1 MKRRNQSNRA
11 LLEKH
16 KQELASIEEKMAAM
30 TARKTELLA
39 MITEEENVE
48 IINMVRAGAVTL
60 EDLRKIM
67 EGQRNSV
74 VPVLMAQPTDKEE
87 NEHENDE

>member
-1 MKRRNQSNRA
+1 MKRRNQRNRA
-11 LLEKH
+11 PLEKH

-30 TARKTELLA
+30 TPRKTALLA

-48 IINMVRAGAVTL
+48 IVNMVRAGAVTL
-60 EDLRKIM
+60 EDLRKMM

-74 VPVLMAQPTDKEE
+74 VPVLMAQPTEKEE
-87 NEHENDE
+87 IEHENDE

>member
-39 MITEEENVE
+39 MI
-48 IINMVRAGAVTL
+48 
-60 EDLRKIM
+60 RKKKTW
-67 EGQRNSV
+67 RSSTWF
-74 VPVLMAQPTDKEE
+74 VPEP
-87 NEHENDE
+87 

>member
-1 MKRRNQSNRA
+1 
-11 LLEKH
+11 
-16 KQELASIEEKMAAM
+16 M

-48 IINMVRAGAVTL
+48 IVNMVRAGAVTL
-60 EDLRKIM
+60 EDLRKMM

-87 NEHENDE
+87 IEHENDE

>member
-16 KQELASIEEKMAAM
+16 RQELASIEEKMAAM

-39 MITEEENVE
+39 LITEEENVE
-48 IINMVRAGAVTL
+48 IINMVRARAVTL
-60 EDLRKIM
+60 EDLHEIM
-67 EGQRNSV
+67 EGQRSSV
-74 VPVLMAQPTDKEE
+74 VPVLMAQTTDKEE
-87 NEHENDE
+87 SEHEEDE

>member
-1 MKRRNQSNRA
+1 MKRRNQSNRI

-16 KQELASIEEKMAAM
+16 RQELASIEEKIVAM
-30 TARKTELLA
+30 TARKTELQA
-39 MITEEENVE
+39 MITEEENLE
-48 IINMVRAGAVTL
+48 IINMVRARAVTL
-60 EDLRKIM
+60 EDLHKIM

-87 NEHENDE
+87 IEHEEDE

>member
-48 IINMVRAGAVTL
+48 IVNMVRAGAVTL
-60 EDLRKIM
+60 EDLRKIR

-87 NEHENDE
+87 IEHENDE

>member
-1 MKRRNQSNRA
+1 MKRRNQSNRV

-48 IINMVRAGAVTL
+48 IVNMVRAGAVTL

-87 NEHENDE
+87 IEHENDE

>member
-48 IINMVRAGAVTL
+48 IVNMVRAGAVTL
-60 EDLRKIM
+60 EDLRKLM

-87 NEHENDE
+87 IEHEEDE

>member
-48 IINMVRAGAVTL
+48 IVNMVRAGAVTL
-60 EDLRKIM
+60 EDLRKMM

-87 NEHENDE
+87 IEHENDE

>member
-48 IINMVRAGAVTL
+48 IVNMVRAGAVTL

-87 NEHENDE
+87 IKHENDE

>member
-48 IINMVRAGAVTL
+48 IVNMVRAGAVTL

-87 NEHENDE
+87 IEHEVV

>member
-1 MKRRNQSNRA
+1 MKRRNQSNRV

-48 IINMVRAGAVTL
+48 IVNMVRAGAVTL
-60 EDLRKIM
+60 EDLRKMM

-87 NEHENDE
+87 IEHENDE

>member
-30 TARKTELLA
+30 SARKTELLA

-48 IINMVRAGAVTL
+48 IVNMVRAGAVTL
-60 EDLRKIM
+60 EDLRKMM
-67 EGQRNSV
+67 EGQRNSA

-87 NEHENDE
+87 IEHENDE

>member
-48 IINMVRAGAVTL
+48 IVNMVRAGAVTL
-60 EDLRKIM
+60 EDLSKMM

-87 NEHENDE
+87 IEHENDE

>member
-1 MKRRNQSNRA
+1 
-11 LLEKH
+11 
-16 KQELASIEEKMAAM
+16 
-30 TARKTELLA
+30 
-39 MITEEENVE
+39 
-48 IINMVRAGAVTL
+48 MVRAGAVTL

-87 NEHENDE
+87 IEHENDE

>member
-48 IINMVRAGAVTL
+48 IVNMVRAGAVTL

-67 EGQRNSV
+67 EGQRSSV

-87 NEHENDE
+87 IEHENDE

>member
-48 IINMVRAGAVTL
+48 IVNMVRAGAVTL
-60 EDLRKIM
+60 EDLRKMM

-74 VPVLMAQPTDKEE
+74 VPDKEE
-87 NEHENDE
+87 IEHENDE

>member
-60 EDLRKIM
+60 EDLRKMM

-87 NEHENDE
+87 IEHENDE

>member
-30 TARKTELLA
+30 SARKTELLA

-48 IINMVRAGAVTL
+48 IVNMVRAGAVTL

-87 NEHENDE
+87 IEHENDE

>member
-1 MKRRNQSNRA
+1 MKRRNQSNRI

-16 KQELASIEEKMAAM
+16 RQELASIEEKMAAM

-48 IINMVRAGAVTL
+48 IVNMVRAGAVTL

-87 NEHENDE
+87 IEHENDE

>member
-48 IINMVRAGAVTL
+48 IVNMVRAGAVTL

-67 EGQRNSV
+67 EGQRNNV

-87 NEHENDE
+87 IEHENDE

>member
-48 IINMVRAGAVTL
+48 IVNMVRAGAVTL
-60 EDLRKIM
+60 EDLRKMM

-74 VPVLMAQPTDKEE
+74 VPVLLAQPTDKEE
-87 NEHENDE
+87 IEHENDE

>member
-11 LLEKH
+11 LLERH

-48 IINMVRAGAVTL
+48 IVNMVRAGAVTL

-87 NEHENDE
+87 IEHENDE

>member
-1 MKRRNQSNRA
+1 MKRRNQSNRV

-48 IINMVRAGAVTL
+48 IVNMVRAGAVTL

-74 VPVLMAQPTDKEE
+74 VPVLMTQPTDKEE
-87 NEHENDE
+87 IEHENDE

>member
-39 MITEEENVE
+39 LITEEENVE
-48 IINMVRAGAVTL
+48 IVNMVRAGAVTL

-87 NEHENDE
+87 IEHENDE

>member
-48 IINMVRAGAVTL
+48 IVNMVRAGAVTL

-87 NEHENDE
+87 IEHDNDE

>member
-48 IINMVRAGAVTL
+48 IVNMVRAGAVTL

-87 NEHENDE
+87 IEHENDE

>member
-48 IINMVRAGAVTL
+48 IVNMVRAGAVTL

-87 NEHENDE
+87 IEHENDD

>member
-48 IINMVRAGAVTL
+48 IVNMVRAGAVTL
-60 EDLRKIM
+60 EDLRKMM

-87 NEHENDE
+87 IKHENDE

>member
-48 IINMVRAGAVTL
+48 IVNMVRAGAVTL

-74 VPVLMAQPTDKEE
+74 VPVLMTQPTDKEE
-87 NEHENDE
+87 IEHENDE

>member
-16 KQELASIEEKMAAM
+16 KQELASIEEKMATM

-48 IINMVRAGAVTL
+48 IVNMVRAGAVTL

-87 NEHENDE
+87 IEHENDE

>member
-48 IINMVRAGAVTL
+48 IVNMVRAGAVTL
-60 EDLRKIM
+60 EDLRKMM
-67 EGQRNSV
+67 EGQRNNV

-87 NEHENDE
+87 IEHENDE

>member
-87 NEHENDE
+87 IEHENDE

>member
-48 IINMVRAGAVTL
+48 IVNMVRCGAVSL

-74 VPVLMAQPTDKEE
+74 VPVLMAKTTDKEE
-87 NEHENDE
+87 IEHEEDE

>member
-48 IINMVRAGAVTL
+48 IVNMVRAGAVTL
-60 EDLRKIM
+60 EDLRKLM

-87 NEHENDE
+87 IEHENDE

>member
-48 IINMVRAGAVTL
+48 IVNMVRAEAVTL

-87 NEHENDE
+87 IEHENDE